1 MIARPAAPRGA
12 SSRLL
17 SLSALLGGSS
27 TRARAAAPAR
37 DRPLSSSPVPK
48 EPFPPSSPSSPCNR
62 DLCVA
67 AAAAASSSSS
77 SSSKTSPSPLSTS
90 DWWRDDEDLW
100 EEPRTKE
107 EFERALACGS
117 EEDGGS
123 KPELVLVAFYA
134 SWCKG
139 CRRLHPELTALAE
152 EAAGQGGGGGSS
164 SPLAGGKVK
173 FVRVNYDRLRA
184 VAAGAGA
191 TVLPFVAAFAP
202 RGGNASG
209 PPLLGWQAVASKPGA
224 TRANL
229 IAMLSSGSALPPR
242 GKKWAFPK
250 ASSSAGGIGGSAAPL
265 LPELV
270 DAAEAEAADRARE
283 VEKLAAQASTAG
295 LFERLAAMAGSG
307 SPGGGSGAR
316 GARPPAALSVPPSSV
331 PPPPAPS
338 PRNQLARANPEQK
351 RAFLSAY
358 PGDYNPFAEPVAAA
372 EVAPRLRGLVY
383 LDSTGAALY
392 SNTQVDQLAADL
404 RENAFGNPHTGTAS
418 PPAALSSARIEE
430 AREMVLEWF
439 NADPGEFFFFPLP
452 FFEFQSSMPPRR
464 CCFFSSSHFLSLSLS
479 LFFSHPRFSFLTG
492 EYACVFLPSAT
503 AALKTVGEAFAWSSG
518 SGSGSNGSG
527 NGSGGGSEF
536 RYLRENHNS
545 VLGIRGYAEAK
556 GARAVMMT
564 EDEVESWLEESS
576 DGESDG
582 EEALSLF
589 AFPALDNFSGVLHPP
604 GLWAQRLREKN
615 GKGKKWFTLLDA
627 AAFAPAHSLDLSLH
641 SPDFVSLSFYK
652 MFGLPTGVGA
662 LLVRREAFSALSRVY
677 FGGGSTAIATAA
689 PGFNVLKCEPV
700 ASFEDGTLPFL
711 DIAALRHGFDFLR
724 RLGAAPAGKRAA
736 SSSDGGEIIGS
747 EQLARHTAALAHFAA
762 SELQKIK
769 HRAGAPAVFVFG
781 KHASPHWKELQ
792 GGIVN
797 FEIVDRDSGGKL
809 EVAVRG

>member
-1 MIARPAAPRGA
+1 
-12 SSRLL
+12 
-17 SLSALLGGSS
+17 
-27 TRARAAAPAR
+27 
-37 DRPLSSSPVPK
+37 
-48 EPFPPSSPSSPCNR
+48 
-62 DLCVA
+62 
-67 AAAAASSSSS
+67 
-77 SSSKTSPSPLSTS
+77 
-90 DWWRDDEDLW
+90 
-100 EEPRTKE
+100 
-107 EFERALACGS
+107 
-117 EEDGGS
+117 
-123 KPELVLVAFYA
+123 VAFYA

-358 PGDYNPFAEPVAAA
+358 PGDYNPLAEPVAAA

-439 NADPGEFFFFPLP
+439 NADPGEFFFFRSLFSNFNLRCPP
-452 FFEFQSSMPPRR
+452 GAAAFFLLLT
-464 CCFFSSSHFLSLSLS
+464 FSLSLSLS
-479 LFFSHPRFSFLTG
+479 FSLTLVFPFSQESTPASSSPRPRP
-492 EYACVFLPSAT
+492 PSRRSARRSPGAAEAAAEAT
-503 AALKTVGEAFAWSSG
+503 AAG
-518 SGSGSNGSG
+518 
-527 NGSGGGSEF
+527 
-536 RYLRENHNS
+536 
-545 VLGIRGYAEAK
+545 
-556 GARAVMMT
+556 T
-564 EDEVESWLEESS
+564 E
-576 DGESDG
+576 
-582 EEALSLF
+582 
-589 AFPALDNFSGVLHPP
+589 
-604 GLWAQRLREKN
+604 
-615 GKGKKWFTLLDA
+615 A
-627 AAFAPAHSLDLSLH
+627 AAAPSSATSARTTTPCSE
-641 SPDFVSLSFYK
+641 SAGMPR
-652 MFGLPTGVGA
+652 PRA
-662 LLVRREAFSALSRVY
+662 RER
-677 FGGGSTAIATAA
+677 
-689 PGFNVLKCEPV
+689 
-700 ASFEDGTLPFL
+700 
-711 DIAALRHGFDFLR
+711 
-724 RLGAAPAGKRAA
+724 
-736 SSSDGGEIIGS
+736 
-747 EQLARHTAALAHFAA
+747 
-762 SELQKIK
+762 
-769 HRAGAPAVFVFG
+769 
-781 KHASPHWKELQ
+781 
-792 GGIVN
+792 
-797 FEIVDRDSGGKL
+797 
-809 EVAVRG
+809 

>member
-1 MIARPAAPRGA
+1 M
-12 SSRLL
+12 
-17 SLSALLGGSS
+17 
-27 TRARAAAPAR
+27 RARAAAPAR

-62 DLCVA
+62 DLCV

-229 IAMLSSGSALPPR
+229 ITMLSSGSALPPR

-250 ASSSAGGIGGSAAPL
+250 ASSSAGGNGGRAAPL

-307 SPGGGSGAR
+307 SPGGGSGAQ

-338 PRNQLARANPEQK
+338 PRNQLARATPEQK
-351 RAFLSAY
+351 RAFLLAY
-358 PGDYNPFAEPVAAA
+358 PGDYNQLAEPVAAA

-383 LDSTGAALY
+383 LDATGAALY

-439 NADPGEFFFFPLP
+439 NADPGEFFFFAP
-452 FFEFQSSMPPRR
+452 FFRISIFDAPPVLLLFF
-464 CCFFSSSHFLSLSLS
+464 FFSLSLSLS
-479 LFFSHPRFSFLTG
+479 LSLSIFLFSLYYLS
-492 EYACVFLPSAT
+492 
-503 AALKTVGEAFAWSSG
+503 
-518 SGSGSNGSG
+518 
-527 NGSGGGSEF
+527 
-536 RYLRENHNS
+536 RYFCLC
-545 VLGIRGYAEAK
+545 
-556 GARAVMMT
+556 
-564 EDEVESWLEESS
+564 
-576 DGESDG
+576 
-582 EEALSLF
+582 LSL
-589 AFPALDNFSGVLHPP
+589 
-604 GLWAQRLREKN
+604 
-615 GKGKKWFTLLDA
+615 
-627 AAFAPAHSLDLSLH
+627 
-641 SPDFVSLSFYK
+641 
-652 MFGLPTGVGA
+652 
-662 LLVRREAFSALSRVY
+662 
-677 FGGGSTAIATAA
+677 
-689 PGFNVLKCEPV
+689 
-700 ASFEDGTLPFL
+700 
-711 DIAALRHGFDFLR
+711 
-724 RLGAAPAGKRAA
+724 
-736 SSSDGGEIIGS
+736 
-747 EQLARHTAALAHFAA
+747 
-762 SELQKIK
+762 
-769 HRAGAPAVFVFG
+769 
-781 KHASPHWKELQ
+781 
-792 GGIVN
+792 
-797 FEIVDRDSGGKL
+797 
-809 EVAVRG
+809 